1 MLHLALMA
9 SENRAANAL
18 GRHHPGGLAAFVLA
32 MNQKARSIGMADS
45 RYVEPT
51 GLSSNNQSTA
61 PDLARLVKAA
71 YDYPLIRELSTSPE
85 HAVEVRNR
93 TLQFH
98 NTNGLVRNPSWDIG
112 LQKTGY
118 IAEAGRCLVM
128 QAQLA
133 GRKLILVFLDSAG
146 KYSRIGDAER
156 VRHWVEAG
164 SATGGVNQMTGGRR

>member
-1 MLHLALMA
+1 MA
-9 SENRAANAL
+9 VGEPGRARVGA
-18 GRHHPGGLAAFVLA
+18 HYPGGLDALFG
-32 MNQKARSIGMADS
+32 ARDERQGPVAGHARHRVRRTHRAVSAQPVQ
-45 RYVEPT
+45 R
-51 GLSSNNQSTA
+51 A
-61 PDLARLVKAA
+61 DLARLVKAA

-156 VRHWVEAG
+156 VRIGSRRALPPAG
-164 SATGGVNQMTGGRR
+164 